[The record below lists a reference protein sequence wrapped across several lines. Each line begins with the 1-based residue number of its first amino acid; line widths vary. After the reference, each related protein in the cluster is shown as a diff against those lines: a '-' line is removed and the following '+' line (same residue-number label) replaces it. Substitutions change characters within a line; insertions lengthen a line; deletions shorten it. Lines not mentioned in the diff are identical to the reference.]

1 MRRVA
6 ALALLCAAGLGVAVV
21 AERQSEQRANRLY
34 RSGEIPEAARLYGG
48 RVRADSLPARL
59 HYNFGTALLGLGS
72 PSAAQELVRASSTA
86 DPDLR
91 AQALYNLGRWHL
103 VRARDAD
110 ASDSLRAHADQS
122 IEANKS
128 VLRLEPGRPDARWNL
143 ALAQR
148 MLDSI
153 NAESGRAGTE
163 SVDGAADS
171 DQRVQSD
178 DLREFE
184 DDSQVTDAPREGT
197 DEALAQGNEI
207 APLSTFEA
215 AEILTVD
222 DDRSVIVR
230 KLLTYEGRVRRP
242 ARAGLAGPRW

>member
-6 ALALLCAAGLGVAVV
+6 ALALLCGLGLGVAVV

-34 RSGEIPEAARLYGG
+34 RSSEVSEAARLYGA
-48 RVRADSLPARL
+48 RTRADSVSARL

-72 PSAAQELVRASSTA
+72 PAASQELERAAATA
-86 DPDLR
+86 APEVR

-103 VRARDAD
+103 MRARDAD
-110 ASDSLRAHADQS
+110 ASDSVRAYADLS
-122 IEANKS
+122 VDANKS

-143 ALAQR
+143 ALALR

-163 SVDGAADS
+163 SVDGTADS
-171 DQRVQSD
+171 DQRVLSD

-197 DEALAQGNEI
+197 DEALAQGDEV
-207 APLSTFEA
+207 APLSAFEA
-215 AEILTVD
+215 ESILTAD

-242 ARAGLAGPRW
+242 ARVGLAGPRW

>member
-1 MRRVA
+1 MRRAV

-34 RSGEIPEAARLYGG
+34 RSGEIPEAAGVYGG
-48 RVRADSLPARL
+48 RMRADSLPARL

-72 PSAAQELVRASSTA
+72 PSAAQALERAASTA
-86 DPDLR
+86 HPDLR
-91 AQALYNLGRWHL
+91 AHALYNLGRWHL
-103 VRARDAD
+103 LRARDANVPD
-110 ASDSLRAHADQS
+110 SVRASASRS
-122 IEANKS
+122 VEANKS

-143 ALAQR
+143 ALAHR

-184 DDSQVTDAPREGT
+184 NDSEVTDAPREGT
-197 DEALAQGNEI
+197 DEALAQGDEV
-207 APLSTFEA
+207 APLSAVEA
-215 AEILTVD
+215 DAILTADV
-222 DDRSVIVR
+222 DRSVIVR
-230 KLLTYEGRVRRP
+230 KLLIYEGRVRRP
-242 ARAGLAGPRW
+242 ARVGLGGPRW